1 MKHVDDLA
9 MQMTLFQ
16 RSVMQHRNLF
26 IVNADWSVENTIFL
40 TDDQLDKTGFDRL
53 RARLQMQEQILQEYL
68 PKKLEVRRE
77 LHILKFIS
85 FLVPFLMAMKKRMKI
100 PIMSKTHF
108 WLPSG
113 LSSMLLRINNY
124 TL

>member
-26 IVNADWSVENTIFL
+26 VVNADWSVENTIFL

-113 LSSMLLRINNY
+113 LSSMLRIIKY
-124 TL
+124 T